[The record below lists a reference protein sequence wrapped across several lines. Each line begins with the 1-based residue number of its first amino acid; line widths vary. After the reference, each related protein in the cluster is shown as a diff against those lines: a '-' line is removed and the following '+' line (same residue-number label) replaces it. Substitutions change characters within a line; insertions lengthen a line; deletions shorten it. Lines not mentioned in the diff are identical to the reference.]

1 MRLVQAA
8 PALLHFALGRA
19 GEAGS
24 FFQGRRAPELD
35 EERIRRV
42 SELDVGLIHGSSIA
56 SEDFAQMSVQRGEFL
71 PIGTS

>member
-1 MRLVQAA
+1 VK
-8 PALLHFALGRA
+8 PAVSSGSARA
-19 GEAGS
+19 
-24 FFQGRRAPELD
+24 ELD

-56 SEDFAQMSVQRGEFL
+56 FEDFAQMSVSRGAFL